1 LQLNHTLYSLVLRD
15 NNITEV
21 GLKLLDASLN
31 VNSTLKHISLLT
43 HTPKDK
49 MLPHTTLANEIE
61 KKADSNRANLLRRA
75 ILTIYDTKF
84 KLNCSLTVGYMQF
97 QLHKEILSVR
107 ATTIAYLLN

>member
-1 LQLNHTLYSLVLRD
+1 LEQRIADIIADNTVLTHIDLSSNCLGDFGVKKIAQALQLNHTLYSLVLRD

-61 KKADSNRANLLRRA
+61 KKSR
-75 ILTIYDTKF
+75 F
-84 KLNCSLTVGYMQF
+84 K
-97 QLHKEILSVR
+97 
-107 ATTIAYLLN
+107 